1 MRFDNIDLASLAMRL
16 IAARKA
22 AGITQ
27 EDAAKHLEIS
37 RPTFILIEKGSRRP
51 KPSEIVKLSSLY
63 KEPLNKLLRADQEA
77 PALQPHLRSAM
88 ESLSE
93 GVPEVSHATL
103 ILASY
108 VDDYSQ
114 LERLVEAHSVSNFP
128 PPVRVVPGS
137 IERFAE
143 HCAQEERARL
153 DLGAH
158 QPIYTLRNILEATGI
173 HIFSERLDSSISG
186 LYAFASGFGYCI
198 LVNRV
203 HMPERRRWTIAH
215 EYGHFLIDRDKP
227 GIDFSKPMQRKPEG
241 ERFADAFAAA
251 FLMPEAGVQRRYYD
265 DFERTGDFKVG
276 DLCRMADYFSVSI
289 MAMALRLESLGLIPR
304 GSWDRIAD
312 SRVSI
317 ATIKKESGVE
327 STVETDYSDA
337 YPKRYKHLAVSAFL
351 DEKIS
356 EGQLA
361 KFLRCSRIEAREI
374 VEECSEARDSIDTTM
389 APFKLRLN
397 NSLLVEA

>member
-1 MRFDNIDLASLAMRL
+1 MRFENIDLARLAARL
-16 IAARKA
+16 IAARKS
-22 AGITQ
+22 AGLTQ
-27 EDAAKHLEIS
+27 EEAAKHLEIS

-51 KPSEIVKLSSLY
+51 KPSEIAKLSTLY
-63 KEPLNKLLRADQEA
+63 KEPLNKLLRVEQEA
-77 PALQPHLRSAM
+77 PVLQPHLRSAM
-88 ESLSE
+88 DSLGE
-93 GVPEVSHATL
+93 GAPEVSQATS

-114 LERLVEAHSVSNFP
+114 LERLIDAQSISNFP
-128 PPVRVVPGS
+128 QPVRVVPGS

-143 HCAQEERARL
+143 HCAEEERARL

-158 QPIYTLRNILEATGI
+158 QPIHTLRDTLEATGI
-173 HIFSERLDSSISG
+173 HIFSARLDSSIAG

-203 HMPERRRWTIAH
+203 HAFERRRWTIAH
-215 EYGHFLIDRDKP
+215 EYGHFLLERDKP

-251 FLMPEAGVQRRYYD
+251 FLMPEAGVQRRYYEE
-265 DFERTGDFKVG
+265 FERTSDFKVG
-276 DLCRMADYFSVSI
+276 DLCQMADYFSVSI
-289 MAMALRLESLGLIPR
+289 MAMALRLEALGLIPR

-312 SRVSI
+312 SRVPL
-317 ATIKKESGVE
+317 AAIKKEAGVASTSGADDSE
-327 STVETDYSDA
+327 A

-351 DEKIS
+351 AEKIS

-374 VEECSEARDSIDTTM
+374 VEECSEANDSIDATM

-397 NSLLVEA
+397 NSLLVAA